1 MIKDRINYGYLLAYF
16 LFFLI
21 FPPIIALPVVIF
33 MVWMKKT
40 PKYSDYLL
48 LMVCIAAY
56 LGAINATKTPSLE
69 KNFSIISFL
78 ECDKLYFSKSDKP

>member
-40 PKYSDYLL
+40 PKYNEIYVLDS
-48 LMVCIAAY
+48 
-56 LGAINATKTPSLE
+56 K
-69 KNFSIISFL
+69 IILIKRMIKSV
-78 ECDKLYFSKSDKP
+78 KLYKSH